1 MNKQMIIY
9 GIRPVLEL
17 LRSDKEVET
26 IFLQKDLKSEWAS
39 EIKKVSKENS
49 IPLKFVPK
57 FKLNKLT
64 KKNHQGVIAIGS
76 IISYQ
81 NFENVLS
88 YEFEKGNDPIFILL
102 DRITDV
108 RNFGSIC
115 RSVEANGITG
125 VIIPNRESALINEIA
140 MKASAG
146 ALNNINIFRTDNL
159 RGLLKYAKN
168 CGLCVVGCSEK
179 SNKNIYEASLNK
191 PSIIIIGSEK
201 NGISDNLLLIC
212 DEIIK
217 IPISGKTSSLNA
229 SVAAGIALYEQKRQF
244 STS

>member
-81 NFENVLS
+81 NF
-88 YEFEKGNDPIFILL
+88 
-102 DRITDV
+102 
-108 RNFGSIC
+108 
-115 RSVEANGITG
+115 
-125 VIIPNRESALINEIA
+125 
-140 MKASAG
+140 
-146 ALNNINIFRTDNL
+146 
-159 RGLLKYAKN
+159 
-168 CGLCVVGCSEK
+168 
-179 SNKNIYEASLNK
+179 
-191 PSIIIIGSEK
+191 
-201 NGISDNLLLIC
+201 
-212 DEIIK
+212 
-217 IPISGKTSSLNA
+217 
-229 SVAAGIALYEQKRQF
+229 
-244 STS
+244 